1 MNILGMGSIELV
13 VILLVGFIILGPRRM
28 VDAARLFGKATRE
41 IRRITED
48 LPDMVLDENLEEP
61 RKRPGGYHQGVTI
74 EATDSGASGPDAAV
88 DPPEHDGPV
97 GFRPDT
103 EQGDGPRAGPKPL
116 AEQDSGEPPAQSGP
130 IDGSMRRNGDKLGPR
145 GSQKKS

>member
-1 MNILGMGSIELV
+1 VNILGMGSIELV

-28 VDAARLFGKATRE
+28 ADAARLFGKATRE

-48 LPDMVLDENLEEP
+48 LPDMMLDENLEEP
-61 RKRPGGYHQGVTI
+61 GKRPGVYRGGGHRGATL
-74 EATDSGASGPDAAV
+74 EATDSAANGPDAMV
-88 DPPEHDGPV
+88 DASEHDGPV

-130 IDGSMRRNGDKLGPR
+130 IDGSER
-145 GSQKKS
+145 S